1 MKKIIK
7 PLIIL
12 VILLAIPFGFDYSGR
27 SIEIHEGPRVPFDPG
42 HTLAINDQTIL
53 PCTINQTGTI
63 SLDGQKVYTLKNFQ
77 AGTLGR
83 KGLTL
88 QHIFVFR
95 LSDEQFKKITK
106 DGYATVKYSNGI
118 SHKVSLAKIRPFPT
132 GK

>member
-7 PLIIL
+7 TLIIL

-27 SIEIHEGPRVPFDPG
+27 SIEIHEGPRAPFDPG

-53 PCTINQTGTI
+53 PCTINQIGTI
-63 SLDGQKVYTLKNFQ
+63 SLDGQKVYPLKNFQ

-106 DGYATVKYSNGI
+106 DGYATVNYSNGI
-118 SHKVSLAKIRPFPT
+118 SHKVSLAKIRPFPA

>member
-12 VILLAIPFGFDYSGR
+12 VVLLAIPFGFDYSGR
-27 SIEIHEGPRVPFDPG
+27 TIEIHEGPRVPFDPG

-63 SLDGQKVYTLKNFQ
+63 SLDGKKVYTLKNFP

-95 LSDEQFKKITK
+95 LSDDQLKKITK

-118 SHKVSLAKIRPFPT
+118 THKVSLAKIRPFPT

>member
-1 MKKIIK
+1 MKKVIK

-12 VILLAIPFGFDYSGR
+12 LILLVIPFGFDYSGR
-27 SIEIHEGPRVPFDPG
+27 SIEIHEGPRVPFDPD

-63 SLDGQKVYTLKNFQ
+63 SLDGKKVYTLKNFQ

-118 SHKVSLAKIRPFPT
+118 SHKVSLAKIRPFPA

>member
-12 VILLAIPFGFDYSGR
+12 VVLLAIPFGFDYSGR
-27 SIEIHEGPRVPFDPG
+27 TIEIHEGPRVPFDPG

-63 SLDGQKVYTLKNFQ
+63 SLDGKKVYTLKNFQ

-95 LSDEQFKKITK
+95 LSDDQLKKITK

>member
-27 SIEIHEGPRVPFDPG
+27 SIEIHEGPRVPFDPD

-95 LSDEQFKKITK
+95 LSDAQFKKITK

-118 SHKVSLAKIRPFPT
+118 SHKVSLAKIRPFPA